1 MRLLEVQLKREPTA
15 AAFEAFMRE
24 ADTNR
29 DGVMSLHEYIAAKV
43 MDADFRVDGMRP
55 PLQPPSMGLIPAIFQ
70 GLVSNGKGGC
80 FIPDTT
86 LRAISIEQLQCL
98 VEHVDSRL
106 DAGEVLAY
114 TPSYPGAPLRTITK
128 CIPMKRKTEDGY
140 EEYTTMDANLY
151 DMDALIIRPATKGR
165 ECSLVEL
172 MAEGEQPPDY
182 FISHTWAEAV
192 VKFLACVKQHSKV
205 TAASYMCTLSDFAPG
220 PRPREGDG

>member
-1 MRLLEVQLKREPTA
+1 MRLLEVQLKREPTT

-29 DGVMSLHEYIAAKV
+29 DGVMSLHEYIAAIL
-43 MDADFRVDGMRP
+43 MDAGFRVDGMRP

-80 FIPDTT
+80 LISDTT

-98 VEHVDSRL
+98 V
-106 DAGEVLAY
+106 
-114 TPSYPGAPLRTITK
+114 
-128 CIPMKRKTEDGY
+128 
-140 EEYTTMDANLY
+140 DANLY

-172 MAEGEQPPDY
+172 MADGEQPPDY

-205 TAASYMCTLSDFAPG
+205 TAASYMCTLSAFASG
-220 PRPREGDG
+220 PRPGEGDAGG

>member
-1 MRLLEVQLKREPTA
+1 
-15 AAFEAFMRE
+15 
-24 ADTNR
+24 
-29 DGVMSLHEYIAAKV
+29 
-43 MDADFRVDGMRP
+43 
-55 PLQPPSMGLIPAIFQ
+55 MGLIPAIYRD
-70 GLVSNGKGGC
+70 LVSNGKGGC
-80 FIPDTT
+80 LISDTT
-86 LRAISIEQLQCL
+86 LRAISIEQLERL

-106 DAGEVLAY
+106 DAGEELAY
-114 TPSYPGAPLRTITK
+114 TPSYPGAPLRSITK

-140 EEYTTMDANLY
+140 GHEEYTTMDANLY

-205 TAASYMCTLSDFAPG
+205 TAASYMCALSDIDAPG
-220 PRPREGDG
+220 PRPREGDAEGSGLHCREPPARCGHVSWRQKSTLLGLWWVLAYERSCLLGSNV